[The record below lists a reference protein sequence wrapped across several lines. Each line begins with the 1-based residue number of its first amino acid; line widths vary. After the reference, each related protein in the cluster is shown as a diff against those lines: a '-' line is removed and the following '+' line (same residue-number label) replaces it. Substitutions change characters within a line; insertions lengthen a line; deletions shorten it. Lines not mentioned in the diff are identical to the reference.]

1 MGKSS
6 RVSGWEV
13 LVGLKVRVILIS
25 ASYLKEEDSSETR
38 MLEIKNPEEIYL
50 LIMTRLSVEG
60 RRVDD

>member
-25 ASYLKEEDSSETR
+25 ASYLKEEDMFRDLNVRNKESRGDISTDND
-38 MLEIKNPEEIYL
+38 K
-50 LIMTRLSVEG
+50 VEC
-60 RRVDD
+60 